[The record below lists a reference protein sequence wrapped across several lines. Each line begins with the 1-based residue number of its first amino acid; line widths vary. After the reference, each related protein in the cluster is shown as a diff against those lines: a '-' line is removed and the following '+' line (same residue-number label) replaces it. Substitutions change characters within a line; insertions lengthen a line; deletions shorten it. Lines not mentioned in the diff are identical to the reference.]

1 MLPILCTSF
10 TSPRNLGYKLH
21 SFHLSPQS
29 WPNLSIPYSSCTF
42 KAITTLRRAL
52 LHSPICFR
60 THFTTLIQEEHM
72 KCHQKSYKI
81 DLNDLTAGGILK
93 VVFEG
98 AEVFMFRR
106 VNGHFKFAPTNLE
119 AETGYIKFNTIE
131 NINYIQL
138 LSLIINPII
147 RSTT

>member
-1 MLPILCTSF
+1 
-10 TSPRNLGYKLH
+10 
-21 SFHLSPQS
+21 
-29 WPNLSIPYSSCTF
+29 
-42 KAITTLRRAL
+42 
-52 LHSPICFR
+52 
-60 THFTTLIQEEHM
+60 M